1 MESSSTSISNK
12 LNLTHSIQCNKYL
25 ISIVSQSLTTVWL
38 SRCICFLLIVFSC
51 IGLIKLLEIILIS
64 VEQITNHKIWNK
76 KLANLTL
83 ITFSLNLF
91 EVLYPTIE
99 LINGFQSTGPNLII
113 VFNLII
119 IIIKKINFV

>member
-1 MESSSTSISNK
+1 MESSSTSLPNK

-25 ISIVSQSLTTVWL
+25 ISIVSQSLTSVWL
-38 SRCICFLLIVFSC
+38 SRCICFLLIVFTF

-76 KLANLTL
+76 TLANLTL

-113 VFNLII
+113 VFNF
-119 IIIKKINFV
+119 NYN